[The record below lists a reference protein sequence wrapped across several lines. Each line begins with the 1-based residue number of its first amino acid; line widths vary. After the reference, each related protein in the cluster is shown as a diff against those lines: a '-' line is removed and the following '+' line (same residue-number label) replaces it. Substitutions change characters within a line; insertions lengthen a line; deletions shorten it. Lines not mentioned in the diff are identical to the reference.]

1 MNVPMINSFSIVY
14 LNARMIRATPSSE
27 SLWSD
32 ESKEYR
38 PKCRLLRQYKLLTL
52 LIRGNC
58 VVLELSILVGEVV
71 ARIFGRAVT
80 TLEVVTSDKK
90 SFTMCSV
97 VTLHRFFLS
106 TGVLR
111 ISSLFFSFRLY
122 GALQQSFYSGMLR

>member
-1 MNVPMINSFSIVY
+1 M
-14 LNARMIRATPSSE
+14 
-27 SLWSD
+27 
-32 ESKEYR
+32 
-38 PKCRLLRQYKLLTL
+38 
-52 LIRGNC
+52 
-58 VVLELSILVGEVV
+58 VLELSILVGEVV

-97 VTLHRFFLS
+97 VALHRFFLARNFSTMS

-122 GALQQSFYSGMLR
+122 GALQQSFYSGIVAIRSHSMVCPLSANGTVSFHET

>member
-1 MNVPMINSFSIVY
+1 M
-14 LNARMIRATPSSE
+14 
-27 SLWSD
+27 
-32 ESKEYR
+32 
-38 PKCRLLRQYKLLTL
+38 
-52 LIRGNC
+52 
-58 VVLELSILVGEVV
+58 VLELSILVGEVV

-122 GALQQSFYSGMLR
+122 GALQQSFYSGIVAIRSHSMVCPLSANGTVSFHET